1 MMIMAIALESLELIP
16 HVTSY
21 SVQRPLFIPR
31 VGSMKVKGEQPVL
44 PADAEYLRRARTVY
58 TYDLFFH
65 LSIHTYI
72 LCIYYHLIPP
82 SATYYHLLPPC
93 TTYFGPAWAWG
104 SGVVWGKGKVWGC
117 LGQGHS
123 RTTVGRF
130 GRSGGQSRTSVW
142 AGTLRA

>member
-1 MMIMAIALESLELIP
+1 MLDC
-16 HVTSY
+16 H
-21 SVQRPLFIPR
+21 
-31 VGSMKVKGEQPVL
+31 
-44 PADAEYLRRARTVY
+44 ADIDDDADDDDDAYN
-58 TYDLFFH
+58 
-65 LSIHTYI
+65 
-72 LCIYYHLIPP
+72 YHDLIPP

-130 GRSGGQSRTSVW
+130 GRSGGQSRTSVGVTVGRTDNSLFGLAPSRRCSVPW
-142 AGTLRA
+142 GCQRLCQRAEFPAP